1 MLIAETPDSDSISS
15 FAQRLS
21 GMASVGLNA
30 IEFVNE
36 NLRACEPRSQGRA
49 SFSGR
54 HLEHEDE
61 DEDMMRD
68 YEVLD

>member
-1 MLIAETPDSDSISS
+1 MLHAGVRRVDASPAARTPDLPAIGLVSIIRRPSVPGRGTP
-15 FAQRLS
+15 ARL
-21 GMASVGLNA
+21 VP
-30 IEFVNE
+30 V
-36 NLRACEPRSQGRA
+36 RA

-61 DEDMMRD
+61 DEDMMRG